1 MQFCIS
7 IKRARIISQ
16 LPQALENWLELDLLQ
31 QIVIKI
37 VEISLFGAWFTE
49 YKGILIF
56 FISFQYGSL
65 HEAQQGNKRGRIT
78 SSLPFTPGGR
88 WSQKSSLLEG
98 KALSVS

>member
-37 VEISLFGAWFTE
+37 VEFSLFGAWFTE
-49 YKGILIF
+49 YKVLIF
-56 FISFQYGSL
+56 FISFQYGLL
-65 HEAQQGNKRGRIT
+65 HMAQQGNERGRIT
-78 SSLPFTPGGR
+78 SSLPSPQEVDGPN
-88 WSQKSSLLEG
+88 
-98 KALSVS
+98 SVLC